1 MLFTKKLPFDLV
13 LYNTIQLIIREDSR
27 SHEWGFCGAEIHGS
41 NCPRRKCFKWWA
53 WHLGLL
59 STYAWDEHES
69 HGFVLEKQ
77 EVWSRADRAAYQP
90 SLLLLLTCAL
100 KVINTVC
107 IICTVQNPSIQICSI
122 NLWLL
127 PKNMVMRKSL
137 GLGIA
142 SDTYVKLFTNS
153 WIRIYKSLVGH
164 NSFFWLQHTSSDIV
178 WYCCWY
184 ILLPCYA
191 HFNYFCHHLLQDTV
205 TWGWRFVEWVVIST
219 LKFRMCS
226 KD

>member
-1 MLFTKKLPFDLV
+1 M
-13 LYNTIQLIIREDSR
+13 
-27 SHEWGFCGAEIHGS
+27 
-41 NCPRRKCFKWWA
+41 
-53 WHLGLL
+53 
-59 STYAWDEHES
+59 
-69 HGFVLEKQ
+69 LEKQ

-100 KVINTVC
+100 KVINYC
-107 IICTVQNPSIQICSI
+107 MYNMYSPKSINPICSI

-153 WIRIYKSLVGH
+153 WIRTYKSLVGH
-164 NSFFWLQHTSSDIV
+164 NSFFGCNIHHLILSGIVVDI
-178 WYCCWY
+178 W
-184 ILLPCYA
+184 LLPCYA

-219 LKFRMCS
+219 LKLECVQRTRFTIRLLEFCPVVLYVVPRRMLWLL
-226 KD
+226 